1 MLAWPEYNYILN
13 EVLAIP
19 LKEICSQ
26 NITLQDEHT
35 SQYAYCS
42 TVHNSE
48 KLKTKYLLKLTI

>member
-26 NITLQDEHT
+26 NTTLQDEHT

-42 TVHNSE
+42 TVHNIE